1 MMLKKKISF
10 ITILFGLLFVCLL
23 PGAVFAKSP
32 ESSYW
37 YPETLLKWSPESDP
51 DAIYNKST
59 VPLAEREVVFSVNET
74 AQSEAKLVAL
84 SALNSNTS
92 GVPSQGGKD
101 FFANTFSYWQYV
113 DVMVYWAGSAGE
125 GIIVPPSADVID
137 ASHKNGV
144 PILGNVFFPPK
155 VYGGQEQWVN
165 QMLAQR
171 EDGSFPAADK
181 LLEVAEYYGFDGWFI
196 NQETEGG
203 TTKTAQ
209 KTKEFLK
216 YLQAKKPEGMQ
227 IMWYDSMIQNGS
239 IRWQNHLTDQ
249 NKMFLQ
255 DGNDRI
261 SDSMFL
267 NFWWTNQQSSHDK
280 ALEIGRSPYDLF
292 TGIDVEANG
301 TKTNIRWDG
310 VFPEGK
316 APLTSLGIYRPDWA
330 YKTTD
335 TMEAFYQKEQDFWT
349 GAAGDPRKTSEN
361 GSWKGMA
368 HYFTAKT
375 VIQELPFVTHFNTGS
390 GKFFAVDG
398 EVLQDSEWN
407 NRSLQDILPTWRW
420 IRESNGEALDVD
432 FDWDTA
438 FYGGSSLKVSGNLSK
453 ENVTHVKLYQTNL
466 PIEKDSEVSI
476 TYKTAVKKPNMKLG
490 ISFVDQP
497 EKFVFYDVKKQSH
510 NKWTEETIKLNK
522 YEGKRIATISLFFD
536 SETPIENYQI
546 NIGELKVT
554 NKNDDKGIPATPSS
568 PTVKNTTF
576 TDGLYADVKVA
587 WESVKGEI
595 QHYEIYRI
603 LPNGEKELVG
613 AVPNRALYLSD
624 LRRSGKEAT
633 TTLEIVAVTSDYVRG
648 NAATLSFEWPPYP
661 KPKADFSVSQTIAA
675 PGEEIQ
681 FFNKSSEATEE
692 VEWHFEGGT
701 PEVSTE
707 NNPVVTF
714 QEEGVYSVTLTAKN
728 SEGED
733 VLLKEAFIT
742 ISEDAKYIS
751 NVALNKTATASGQ
764 CAPSEAAKY
773 AVDGIVI
780 NNSKWCAIGANH
792 WLMVDLG
799 EIYTLSSFVIKHAE
813 AGGEPAAFNTRAFTI
828 EVSLDGETWTNAVTV
843 TDNTAAISEHSI
855 QLTEARYI
863 RLAVQQPTQG
873 GDQATRIF
881 EVEAYGF

>member
-1 MMLKKKISF
+1 MLKRKLGF
-10 ITILFGLLFVCLL
+10 ITFLFGLLLIIIF
-23 PGAVFAKSP
+23 PGTSLAKTP

-37 YPETLLKWSPESDP
+37 YPETLLNWSPDSDP
-51 DAIYNKST
+51 DAKYNKST
-59 VPLAEREVVFSVNET
+59 VPLAEREVLFNVNDT

-84 SALNSNTS
+84 SALNPTTS

-113 DVMVYWAGSAGE
+113 DLMVYWAGSAGE

-155 VYGGQEQWVN
+155 VYGGQEEWVN
-165 QMLAQR
+165 QMLSQR

-181 LLEVAEYYGFDGWFI
+181 LLEVADYYGFDGWFI

-203 TTKTAQ
+203 TRETAQ
-209 KTKEFLK
+209 KTKEFLN
-216 YLQAKKPEGMQ
+216 YLQEHKPDGME
-227 IMWYDSMIQNGS
+227 IMWYDSMIDDGS
-239 IRWQNHLTDQ
+239 IRWQNYLTDR

-255 DGNDRI
+255 DGENRI

-267 NFWWTNQQSSHDK
+267 NFWWTNQQSSHNK
-280 ALEIGRSPYDLF
+280 ALEIGRNPYELF

-301 TKTNIRWDG
+301 TKTNISWSG
-310 VFPEGK
+310 IFPEGLN
-316 APLTSLGIYRPDWA
+316 PLTSLGIYRPDWA
-330 YKTTD
+330 FKTTD
-335 TMEAFYQKEQDFWT
+335 NMEDFYQKEQEFWT
-349 GAAGDPRKTSEN
+349 GLAGDPRKTGEN

-368 HYFTAKT
+368 HYFTEKT
-375 VIQELPFVTHFNTGS
+375 VIQKLPFVTHFNTGS

-398 EVLQDSEWN
+398 EVEQNSEWN

-453 ENVTHVKLYQTNL
+453 ENATHVKLYKTNL
-466 PIEKDSEVSI
+466 PIEKDTELSV
-476 TYKTAVKKPNMKLG
+476 TYKTGVKKPNMKMG

-497 EKFVFYDVKKQSH
+497 EKFIYFDVKKQSH
-510 NKWTEETIKLNK
+510 NQWTEETIKLKK
-522 YEGKRIATISLFFD
+522 YEGKNIATISLFFE
-536 SETPIENYQI
+536 SESVIEDYQI

-554 NKNDDKGIPATPSS
+554 NKHNDKEVPAAPNNQ
-568 PTVKNTTF
+568 TVDNTMF
-576 TDGLYADVKVA
+576 TDGLYADVEIA
-587 WESVKGEI
+587 WEPVKGKI
-595 QHYEIYRI
+595 QHYEIYRK
-603 LPNGEKELVG
+603 LANGEKELVG
-613 AVPNRALYLSD
+613 AVPNHAIYLSE
-624 LRRSGKEAT
+624 LRRSGKET
-633 TTLEIVAVTSDYVRG
+633 TTALEIVAVSQDYVRG
-648 NAATLSFEWPPYP
+648 EAATVSFEWPPYP
-661 KPKADFSVSQTIAA
+661 KPKADFNVSQTIAT

-681 FFNKSSEATEE
+681 FFNQSSEATEE
-692 VEWHFEGGT
+692 VEWHFEGGS

-707 NNPVVTF
+707 SNPIVTF
-714 QEEGVYSVTLTAKN
+714 QEEGVYSVTLIAKN

-764 CAPSEAAKY
+764 CAPSEAASF
-773 AVDGIVI
+773 AVDGSVI
-780 NNSKWCAIGANH
+780 NNSKWCAIGVGH
-792 WLMVDLG
+792 WLKIDLG
-799 EIYTLSSFVIKHAE
+799 DVYTLSSFVLKHAE
-813 AGGEPAAFNTRAFTI
+813 AGGEPATFNTRAYTI
-828 EVSLDGETWTNAVTV
+828 EVSMDGENWTNAVTV
-843 TDNTAAISEHSI
+843 GDNTAAISEHTI

-863 RLAVQQPTQG
+863 HLAIQQPTQG

-881 EVEAYGF
+881 EFEAYGF

>member
-1 MMLKKKISF
+1 MLKGKLSF
-10 ITILFGLLFVCLL
+10 IIILLGLLLVCTL
-23 PGAVFAKSP
+23 PGTGFAKAP

-37 YPETLLKWSPESDP
+37 YPETLLNWSPESDP
-51 DAIYNKST
+51 NAVYNKSS
-59 VPLAEREVVFSVNET
+59 VPLEERKALFNVNET

-113 DVMVYWAGSAGE
+113 DLMVYWAGSAGE

-155 VYGGQEQWVN
+155 VYGGQEKWVD
-165 QMLAQR
+165 QMLSQR

-181 LLEVAEYYGFDGWFI
+181 LLEAAEYYGFDGWFI

-203 TTKTAQ
+203 TAETAQ
-209 KTKEFLK
+209 KTKDFLK
-216 YLQAKKPEGMQ
+216 YLQDNKPEGMH
-227 IMWYDSMIQNGS
+227 IMWYDSMVENGS

-249 NKMFLQ
+249 NKMYLQ
-255 DGNDRI
+255 DGSDRI

-267 NFWWTNQQSSHDK
+267 NFWWTNQQSSHNK

-310 VFPEGK
+310 IFPEGQD
-316 APLTSLGIYRPDWA
+316 PLTSLGIYRPDWA
-330 YKTTD
+330 FKTTD
-335 TMEAFYQKEQDFWT
+335 TMEAFYQKEQEFWT
-349 GAAGDPRKTSEN
+349 GLAGDPRKTNEN
-361 GSWKGMA
+361 GNWKGIS

-375 VIQELPFVTHFNTGS
+375 VIQKLPFVTHFNTGS

-398 EVLQDSEWN
+398 AVLGDSEWN

-420 IRESNGEALDVD
+420 IRESKGEALDVD
-432 FDWDTA
+432 FDWNTA

-453 ENVTHVKLYQTNL
+453 ENATHVKLYKTNL
-466 PIEKDSEVSI
+466 PIEKDTELSV
-476 TYKTAVKKPNMKLG
+476 TYKTAVKKPNMKIG
-490 ISFVDQP
+490 ISFADQP
-497 EKFVFYDVKKQSH
+497 EKFVYFDVKKQSH
-510 NKWTEETIKLNK
+510 NNWTEETINLNQ
-522 YEGKRIATISLFFD
+522 YEGKNIATISLYFE
-536 SETPIENYQI
+536 SEAAIEDYQM
-546 NIGELKVT
+546 NIGELKIT
-554 NKNDDKGIPATPSS
+554 NKHNDKEVPAAPNNLK
-568 PTVKNTTF
+568 VENAVF
-576 TDGLYADVKVA
+576 TDGLYADAEVA
-587 WESVKGEI
+587 WEPVKGQI
-595 QHYEIYRI
+595 HHYEIYRK

-613 AVPNRALYLSD
+613 AVPNHAFYLSE
-624 LRRSGKEAT
+624 LRRSGKEDA
-633 TTLEIVAVTSDYVRG
+633 TTLEIIAVTPEYVRG
-648 NAATLSFEWPPYP
+648 EAATLSFEWPPYP

-692 VEWHFEGGT
+692 VEWHFEGGS
-701 PEVSTE
+701 PEVSTD
-707 NNPVVTF
+707 NNPIVTF
-714 QEEGVYSVTLTAKN
+714 QEEGVYSITLKAKN

-733 VLLKEAFIT
+733 VLQKEAFIT
-742 ISEDAKYIS
+742 ISEDAKFIS
-751 NVALNKTATASGQ
+751 NVALNKMATASGQ
-764 CAPSEAAKY
+764 CAPPEAAKY
-773 AVDGIVI
+773 AVDGSVI

-799 EIYTLSSFVIKHAE
+799 QVYNLSSFVIKHAE
-813 AGGEPAAFNTRAFTI
+813 AGGEPAAFNTRAYTI
-828 EVSLDGETWTNAVTV
+828 EVSLDGENWTNAVTAE
-843 TDNTAAISEHSI
+843 DNTAAISEHSI
-855 QLTEARYI
+855 QLTEGRYI

-881 EVEAYGF
+881 EFEAYGF